1 MEMPSRYIYKR
12 YQIDTN
18 RINARQKLE
27 TMNKLEKWADDG
39 VIDIQMSEVAMYE
52 SSSGGSSQR
61 SQKAMGH
68 IFSYTAS
75 TTPQET
81 DRMREIESII
91 FPEGCKDQN
100 QRNDVE
106 IVFNAGKYV
115 MTLIT
120 EDGASKKQSGGIL
133 DAQSELQKIGIRV
146 LRDTEAIA
154 EIEQSI
160 RDRDQMAQRINEEYD
175 HDLPDW
181 VNRD

>member
-27 TMNKLEKWADDG
+27 TMNKLEKWDDDG
-39 VIDIQMSEVAMYE
+39 VIDIQMSEVAMNE
-52 SSSGGSSQR
+52 ASSGDSSQR

-91 FPEGCKDQN
+91 FPEGCKD
-100 QRNDVE
+100 
-106 IVFNAGKYV
+106 
-115 MTLIT
+115 L
-120 EDGASKKQSGGIL
+120 
-133 DAQSELQKIGIRV
+133 
-146 LRDTEAIA
+146 
-154 EIEQSI
+154 
-160 RDRDQMAQRINEEYD
+160 
-175 HDLPDW
+175 
-181 VNRD
+181 